1 MPEAPQIA
9 DITDDYGKMAGDAD
23 KEIAAM
29 KSGKVEKTKAKGGK
43 KKKGGKKA
51 KKGKAN
57 GGGGGST
64 ANVKAGPKPVPD
76 YKATPLTERKKWAF
90 QMADSLPTP
99 RARDVSSWGPSE
111 VGDFIA
117 KIPIFGLN
125 EWYGNKFKESGVSGK
140 MFLECNEQK
149 LIKWGIDK
157 KCHRA
162 RFRAEAL
169 AMKRRG

>member
-1 MPEAPQIA
+1 MLLWFE
-9 DITDDYGKMAGDAD
+9 
-23 KEIAAM
+23 ENL
-29 KSGKVEKTKAKGGK
+29 SNEKCQ
-43 KKKGGKKA
+43 
-51 KKGKAN
+51 
-57 GGGGGST
+57 SS
-64 ANVKAGPKPVPD
+64 VKLNAIVKF
-76 YKATPLTERKKWAF
+76 TERKKWAF
-90 QMADSLPTP
+90 QMADALPTP
-99 RARDVSSWGPSE
+99 RARDVASWGPAE
-111 VGDFIA
+111 VGDFIS